1 MIKVVIEYSYIKAL
15 TAIKDRLVS
24 KGYDARITKDH
35 RCVTVYD
42 NEGNPIEQHYPEK
55 LPDTTGTRSKFINVG
70 QGNGS
75 YELQRVDYIKH
86 NYTDNGKNYVKYIS
100 GTNKK
105 R

>member
-1 MIKVVIEYSYIKAL
+1 MIKVINEDSYRKAL
-15 TAIKDRLVS
+15 IAIYNRLKS
-24 KGYDARITKDH
+24 LGYNVRITDKH

-42 NEGNPIEQHYPEK
+42 NNDNPIEQHYPEE
-55 LPDTTGTRSKFINVG
+55 LPDTCSTRNKFIKVG

-75 YELQRVDYIKH
+75 YELQRVDYVKH

-100 GTNKK
+100 GTNEE